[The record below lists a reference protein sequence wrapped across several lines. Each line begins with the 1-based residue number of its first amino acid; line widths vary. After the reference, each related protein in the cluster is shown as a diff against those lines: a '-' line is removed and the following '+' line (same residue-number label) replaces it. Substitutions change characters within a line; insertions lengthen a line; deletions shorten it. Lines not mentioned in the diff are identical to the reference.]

1 MNKLLFILIIIVSPF
16 CLADS
21 VYFGMSTG
29 HLVDGQFNEKNDV
42 TIIQSNN
49 GFSFGMMTNSY
60 NRESLMFGY
69 VQPNKPVALG
79 VLFATGYKPENLYLQ
94 DYLDSTPLVPL
105 PLISANLKL
114 TSTVSLTANY
124 IAGVVLN
131 SGISVAF

>member
-1 MNKLLFILIIIVSPF
+1 MNKLLFILSIIVSPF

-42 TIIQSNN
+42 TIIQSDS

-105 PLISANLKL
+105 PIVS
-114 TSTVSLTANY
+114 VSLKVNNSVSVAANY
-124 IAGVVLN
+124 IGGVVINTGLVV
-131 SGISVAF
+131 SF